1 MQITKKE
8 AKNNKGQREREQM
21 NGQSLTKRHVNRGKD
36 REKDKFH
43 RWTENHERQR
53 RGQRQRHKMTDGE
66 M

>member
-1 MQITKKE
+1 
-8 AKNNKGQREREQM
+8 M